1 MVCSRQ
7 IQILMVVF
15 LACTAAHVCARERTR
30 GNGKDNNPAA
40 STNVTDALM
49 LAEYDVLFTHNIFSR
64 EQPKRKRDAPPLP
77 PPIEKTSEQMQE
89 EKAARDKEA
98 AIRGDAEIVLM
109 GLVIRDEQRFAIL
122 EDRRAGKKL
131 TVRPGDVL
139 GSGKAGEVTIDA
151 LEFVSAENTSKI
163 NIGFNLNGKVA
174 VQRSSES
181 SSGSPAANSGA
192 TAGTNPA
199 GAAPGTVGPDGTV
212 LPGTAAPAGA
222 GAGSAVDE
230 SNLSTVEKMRRKR
243 QKESNQ

>member
-49 LAEYDVLFTHNIFSR
+49 LAEYDVLFMHNIFSR
-64 EQPKRKRDAPPLP
+64 EQPKRMREASPL
-77 PPIEKTSEQMQE
+77 PIEKTGEQVQE
-89 EKAARDKEA
+89 DKAARDKEA

-131 TVRPGDVL
+131 TVRPGETL

-174 VQRSSES
+174 LQRSSES
-181 SSGSPAANSGA
+181 SSGSPATNPGT

-199 GAAPGTVGPDGTV
+199 GATPGTVGPDGTV
-212 LPGTAAPAGA
+212 LPGTAAPAGV